1 MKKLLCDKKFNIA
14 YSALAVLIM
23 WAVWLIAFAA
33 VKNEYLVP
41 SFTETARQF
50 FTLFSQ
56 GFFWKAFGATL
67 FRTVI
72 AFLISFAAGL
82 ACACLATA
90 VKPFAAFMRPVAA
103 LLRSMPTMAVLL
115 LILVWLTPRTAPVLV
130 AVLVLFPMIYS
141 QLLDGISGVD
151 GALSEMASVYKIG
164 VKKTLL
170 SIYVPQIAPTA
181 LLQTGT
187 NLSFGIKLVISAEVM
202 AATYTAVGGLML
214 QAQAYIN
221 LPRLAALTLCA
232 IIFGIAAETVFGA
245 LSSRVF
251 KWKRGVKNA

>member
-1 MKKLLCDKKFNIA
+1 MKKFLCDKKFNIA
-14 YSALAVLIM
+14 YSVLAVLLM
-23 WAVWLIAFAA
+23 WAAWLIAFAA

-41 SFTETARQF
+41 SFKQTARQF

-67 FRTVI
+67 LRTVV
-72 AFLISFAAGL
+72 AFLISFAVGL

-103 LLRSMPTMAVLL
+103 LFRSLPTMAVLL
-115 LILVWLTPRTAPVLV
+115 IISVWLTPRTAPVVV

-141 QLLDGISGVD
+141 QLCDGIAGVD
-151 GALSEMASVYKIG
+151 GALSEMAAVYKIG
-164 VKKTLL
+164 AKKTLF

-181 LLQTGT
+181 LQQTGT

-202 AATYTAVGGLML
+202 AATYTAIGGLMV
-214 QAQAYIN
+214 QAQSYIN

-232 IIFGIAAETVFGA
+232 VIFGIAAEMIFGA